1 MNKYGIQV
9 TKFTNGLE
17 VLESGVVH
25 ISSPDLEFQIDNL
38 KVKFLFVSDEGS
50 PRYEGKVEDGVLL
63 FRLFNFNNSL
73 GEGLEQPVPI
83 ASIKG
88 KELYIQF
95 YVNSNLNGANGQG
108 AFREFKY
115 TFLLGD
121 VNG

>member
-1 MNKYGIQV
+1 
-9 TKFTNGLE
+9 
-17 VLESGVVH
+17 SGVVH

-73 GEGLEQPVPI
+73 GEGLDQPVPI

-121 VNG
+121 ANG